1 MAPRHLPR
9 VPAFPI
15 VGEKSIVTL
24 LGTGLS
30 IPASI
35 QDDCPLIGK
44 MAPEIN
50 LPDHL
55 GRRCSLHATIALGRP
70 IILFFFPLAGSPH
83 CTKESCMFRDAL
95 GLTPIF
101 SELQA
106 IVIGISQDP
115 PIRSKRFV
123 DEHHLG
129 YRILHDENRE
139 TMEAYGVQRTW
150 LGLIDQ
156 RCTFIIDPSGT
167 VRAMAQGVF
176 DADGHVLFAEKW
188 LIRLEHELSQR
199 SRTLLAYEEDKN
211 RSLMAD
217 PSGKGLDGWT
227 RFTYGENNS
236 ASSGGID
243 ATPRHG
249 AASMISKKGQSIS
262 PYAQG
267 RTVNAPKLNNFNGTF
282 ERVPKSQGEAATLEP
297 VSATANISTSSS
309 SSTKSDK
316 NIWKHWK
323 SVFQQLSSADDKP
336 PPLVLSRNW
345 PSDEVNGHAGN
356 GKAQS
361 IRSSRKSFSGGSAPG
376 LPRSRSSSRLKDL
389 GKASL
394 RRGSLAAAS
403 STKDSVSNK
412 HTHER
417 SSSNDIPSV
426 PPLFATLEA
435 QNAALAANQKSA
447 SHTVD
452 SENSDRDASTGGTD
466 GSLSSHISTAQTSL
480 MGTSSHGSLRYGSNN
495 GTPALANGNQNYQL
509 ARPAVLSEV
518 LMPGEV
524 LDLQQGPLPAIIKPL
539 ESQIQSIDSNT
550 RIPPAPL
557 TKSTNRPVVRKP
569 APSHLFTNDVVAVE
583 NERSITTP
591 PRPPRRSS
599 RFAQIPT
606 STSSAASSIMTHA
619 EPPSDV
625 PQDEGEGTHD
635 DEEYVRQND
644 DGVIQVLDQPT
655 NQIEQPV
662 NLQPAQSTL
671 PRNGTKMNSNPS
683 TPRMRGTPEDEGFS
697 SSEMKPSRSSQQ
709 SLRAMRHR
717 SASITDG
724 IYRISTPTLSD
735 AAEVN
740 DDREIESSLSPRP
753 RSNRTSEN
761 GAYVAGRE
769 ARLRRPM
776 APPKDIPIL
785 TRQLSKSSLSD
796 HSSNQH
802 DGFSTSASP
811 PGSDIGTVQ
820 RVVRKANLRSE
831 QPIIVPSAKITA
843 NSIGDVPPRPAPPI
857 PTIAFGARDGNN
869 GMVNGI
875 DQFGEPVSYSHH
887 STNASSISSFKGFTD
902 PEEMRRPSVSSM
914 GTFGRRGS
922 DAVE

>member
-9 VPAFPI
+9 VTAFPI

-30 IPASI
+30 IPASV

-95 GLTPIF
+95 GLTPVF

-115 PIRSKRFV
+115 PNRSKRFV

-129 YRILHDENRE
+129 YRILHDEKRE
-139 TMEAYGVQRTW
+139 AMDAYGVQRAL

-167 VRAMAQGVF
+167 IRAMVQGVF

-199 SRTLLAYEEDKN
+199 SRTLMAYEEDKS
-211 RSLMAD
+211 RVLMAD
-217 PSGKGLDGWT
+217 PNGKGVEGWT

-236 ASSGGID
+236 ASVGGID

-249 AASMISKKGQSIS
+249 AASMMSKKGQYIS
-262 PYAQG
+262 PHAQG
-267 RTVNAPKLNNFNGTF
+267 RTISAPKLNSNTFN
-282 ERVPKSQGEAATLEP
+282 EREIKQSGEAATHEP
-297 VSATANISTSSS
+297 VLLTASKSTTSS

-345 PSDEVNGHAGN
+345 PSDDVN

-361 IRSSRKSFSGGSAPG
+361 IRSSRKSFSGSAPG

-389 GKASL
+389 GKSSL
-394 RRGSLAAAS
+394 RRGSLAAGS
-403 STKDSVSNK
+403 KDSGSK
-412 HTHER
+412 HAHER
-417 SSSNDIPSV
+417 SASNDIPSV

-435 QNAALAANQKSA
+435 QNAAINNQKPA
-447 SHTVD
+447 YHTID

-480 MGTSSHGSLRYGSNN
+480 MGASSHGSVRYGSSN
-495 GTPALANGNQNYQL
+495 GAPSLANGNQNYQL

-524 LDLQQGPLPAIIKPL
+524 LDLQQSPLPTVIKPL
-539 ESQIQSIDSNT
+539 EQQQMQSIDSNV

-557 TKSTNRPVVRKP
+557 GKTTVRPVVRKP
-569 APSHLFTNDVVAVE
+569 APVHEPQHDIIAGESEKHIQA
-583 NERSITTP
+583 P

-599 RFAQIPT
+599 RFAQIPA
-606 STSSAASSIMTHA
+606 STSATSSIMTHA

-635 DEEYVRQND
+635 DEEYVRQNH
-644 DGVIQVLDQPT
+644 DGIIQVFD
-655 NQIEQPV
+655 
-662 NLQPAQSTL
+662 
-671 PRNGTKMNSNPS
+671 RSNPS
-683 TPRMRGTPEDEGFS
+683 VVEPSVLPRVNGQKMDSNTPTPSIRGTEEEEALS
-697 SSEMKPSRSSQQ
+697 SSEMKASRSSQQ

-724 IYRISTPTLSD
+724 IYRIATPTLSD
-735 AAEVN
+735 AAEIN

-753 RSNRTSEN
+753 RSNRSSDHGGMN
-761 GAYVAGRE
+761 GYVAGRE

-776 APPKDIPIL
+776 AAPKDIPVL
-785 TRQLSKSSLSD
+785 TRKLSKSSLSD

-802 DGFSTSASP
+802 DGFSISASP
-811 PGSDIGTVQ
+811 TNNDIATVH
-820 RVVRKANLRSE
+820 RVVRKANLRTE
-831 QPIIVPSAKITA
+831 QPIIIPPSRITPG
-843 NSIGDVPPRPAPPI
+843 SIGDVPPRPAPPI
-857 PTIAFGARDGNN
+857 PTMAFGARDGT
-869 GMVNGI
+869 NGI
-875 DQFGEPVSYSHH
+875 DQFADLQPYNSHH
-887 STNASSISSFKGFTD
+887 STTASSISSIKGLTD
-902 PEEMRRPSVSSM
+902 VEDMRRPSVSSM

-922 DAVE
+922 DVLD